1 MTLPRGVVAWWSV
14 GVSMSILISVRFL
27 KSLPMHFPML
37 RSQVAFLLTFIV
49 GTASAFADVNADAK
63 NILAQSGVPT
73 GFFVHLGA
81 GDGSL
86 TAALRQH
93 GATQVHG
100 LESDAAKVAEA
111 RTRLRQAGIYGEI
124 SVVQFSGKQLP
135 YVDNLVNLIVIE
147 ELGDV
152 SMDEVQRV
160 LVPNG
165 VALAKGD
172 DGKWA
177 KTVKPRP
184 DNIDEWSHY
193 LHDASGNSVA
203 HDDVVGP
210 PRHLQWVGSPRWARH
225 HDRMA
230 SMSALVSTNG
240 RLFYIMDEGS
250 RISIQL
256 PPKWK
261 LTARDAFNGTVLWK
275 RDIDNWQSHLWP
287 LKSGPTQLSRR
298 LVSSGDT
305 VFATLS
311 IDAPLTALDAVT
323 GKTLRTYEGSDATEE
338 IIHTNGMLFLVVR
351 KGKAELADYAPVNGT
366 VGDQAAVRAL
376 FWNEEPRVLMAFA
389 ADTGKQLWA
398 TKTKVSPLTL
408 SALGEHVY
416 FHDGEKIIALDQ
428 KTGDVAWNSDPVTRR
443 KSFTFNFGPRM
454 VAYNDVVL
462 YAGGDGKMMSVDA
475 TTGKEL
481 WSSQHPNSG
490 YQSPQ
495 DLMVLN
501 GLVWCAPTTSG
512 RDSGV
517 FTGRDPRTGD
527 VKKEFAP
534 DIDTYWFHHRCY
546 IAKATDNFLMPSR
559 TGIEFVDPVKEHWDI
574 HHWVRGGCLYGVMPC
589 NGLTYAPPH
598 NCACYPEAKLFGFNA
613 LAPFAPTRPV
623 PAEVSEE
630 GRLEKGPAFDKALAA
645 TDNGDTDDWPTYR
658 GDVGRSGTT
667 TMPIEPKVSN
677 KWTAN
682 LGGRLTSPVIAVGKV
697 YVAQVDTHTLYALDE
712 HTGNEQWTYTAGAR
726 IDSPPTV
733 HRGRVVFGGADGWVY
748 CLNAA
753 DGQLAWRYRAAPLDR
768 RAMAFEQLES
778 LWPVHG
784 SVLIRDDTIYC
795 VAGRSNFLDGGL
807 RLLRLNLQTGSKV
820 SETVMDHTNPAT
832 GNNIQEVLQ
841 VLQMPVGLPDI
852 LSSDDKYVYM
862 KSQKFDLEGNRLE
875 IGPNSGDFAA
885 QASKQRGEG
894 AHLFAPMGYLDDTW
908 FHRSYWVNG
917 QSFAG
922 GHGGYYQAGRFAP
935 SGRILVNGDGYVY
948 GYGRKPEY
956 LRWTTTLEHQLFAA
970 PPEPPEIPDGFLKK
984 PGGKTAPRSAQ
995 VSFGK
1000 PPSLNP
1006 KGKPLTVEA
1015 WITSTKPKGTIIAR
1029 GGPADGFAL
1038 TLQTGQ
1044 PQFHIRANGELKTI
1058 SGKKRIV
1065 GGWHHV
1071 AGVLTEDRQ
1080 MRLYVDGERV
1090 AEGEATAL
1098 LATDPA
1104 QGLEVGADDATA
1116 VGDYQS
1122 PNPFVGVID
1131 EVRLYFTAVTDEQ
1144 IAERFKDGSEIPT
1157 EPVLVATFDDGTAR
1171 DMSTFLNNG
1180 TVDGGESVEGR
1191 FGRGIQFASAGGG
1204 PKQKN
1209 QKKQGPNTKQGGS
1222 LVQPKWTSDV
1232 PIYVR
1237 AMVLAGRNLFIVGPP
1252 DIIDEESTFQK
1263 LTEKD
1268 PEVQKLLA
1276 EQDDALE
1283 GKVGGQLLAVNADT
1297 GEVEHT
1303 VELGTLPAWD
1313 GLAGANGQLFLS
1325 TLDGQVM
1332 CFGE

>member
-1 MTLPRGVVAWWSV
+1 MNRTVLA
-14 GVSMSILISVRFL
+14 I
-27 KSLPMHFPML
+27 
-37 RSQVAFLLTFIV
+37 FLLSLMFNV
-49 GTASAFADVNADAK
+49 GRADVVSDAK
-63 NILAQSGVPT
+63 HILDASGISA

-81 GDGSL
+81 GDGLL
-86 TAALRQH
+86 TAALKQRGPVH
-93 GATQVHG
+93 VHG
-100 LESDAAKVAEA
+100 LEQDAAKVAAA
-111 RTRLRQAGIYGEI
+111 RTRMLEAGIYGDV
-124 SVVQFSGKQLP
+124 SVVHFSGSQLP
-135 YVDNLVNLIVIE
+135 YVDNLVNLLVTE
-147 ELGDV
+147 DLGDV
-152 SMDEVQRV
+152 AMDEVLRV

-165 VALAKGD
+165 VAMIKQDNGE
-172 DGKWA
+172 WQ
-177 KTVKPRP
+177 KTVKPKP
-184 DNIDEWSHY
+184 ANIDEWSHY

-210 PRHLQWVGSPRWARH
+210 PRHLQWVGSPRWSRH

-261 LTARDAFNGTVLWK
+261 LIARDAFNGSELWK
-275 RDIDNWQSHLWP
+275 RDIENWQSHLWP

-305 VFATLS
+305 VFATLGH
-311 IDAPLTALDAVT
+311 DAPLTAIDAAT

-338 IIHTNGMLFLVVR
+338 IIHTNGKLFVVVR
-351 KGKAELADYAPVNGT
+351 KGKAELADYAPLHGRT
-366 VGDQAAVRAL
+366 GDQAAVREL
-376 FWNEEPRVLMAFA
+376 FWNEEPRVIMAFDA
-389 ADTGKQLWA
+389 ASGKQLWA

-408 SALGEHVY
+408 CANGDNVC
-416 FHDGEKIIALDQ
+416 FHNGEKI
-428 KTGDVAWNSDPVTRR
+428 VAINQDSGKEAWSSDEVTRR

-454 VAYNDVVL
+454 VAYNDVIL
-462 YAGGDGKMMSVDA
+462 YAGGDGKMVSVDA
-475 TTGKEL
+475 TTGREL
-481 WSSQHPNSG
+481 WTAQHPNSG

-512 RDSGV
+512 KDSGV
-517 FTGRDPRTGD
+517 FTGRDPRTGE

-559 TGIEFVDPVKEHWDI
+559 TGIEFVDPEKEHWDI

-613 LAPFAPTRPV
+613 LAAASSTRPV
-623 PAEVSEE
+623 PKNVPDS
-630 GRLEKGPAFDKALAA
+630 GRLETGPAYDVALADA
-645 TDNGDTDDWPTYR
+645 NSGGSDDWPTYR
-658 GDVGRSGTT
+658 GDMGRSGTT
-667 TMPIEPKVSN
+667 KEPIEPKVDR
-677 KWTAN
+677 KWTVD
-682 LGGRLTSPVIAVGKV
+682 LGGRLTSPVIAAGHV
-697 YVAQVDTHTLYALDE
+697 YVAQIDTHTLYALDE
-712 HTGNEQWTYTAGAR
+712 SSGKQQWTFTAGAR
-726 IDSPPTV
+726 VDSPPTV
-733 HRGRVVFGGADGWVY
+733 HRGRVVFGCADGWVY
-748 CLNAA
+748 CVNAA
-753 DGQLAWRYRAAPLDR
+753 NGQLAWRYRAAPLDR
-768 RAMAFEQLES
+768 RTMAFEQLES

-784 SVLIRDDTIYC
+784 SVLIRDDTVFC

-807 RLLRLNLQTGSKV
+807 RLLRLNLTSGEKI
-820 SETVMDHTNPAT
+820 SETIMDSTNPKT
-832 GNNIQEVLQ
+832 GNNLQEVLQ

-852 LSSDDKYVYM
+852 LSSDEKYVYM

-875 IGPNSGDFAA
+875 IGPNSGDFAT

-922 GHGGYYQAGRFAP
+922 GHAGYYQAGRFAP

-970 PPEPPEIPDGFLKK
+970 PPEPPEIPDGYLKK
-984 PGGKTAPRSAQ
+984 SGGGGGAAGDFVR
-995 VSFGK
+995 FGK
-1000 PPSLNP
+1000 PAGLNP
-1006 KGKPLTVEA
+1006 TNKPITVEA

-1029 GGPADGFAL
+1029 GGPTEGFAL
-1038 TLQTGQ
+1038 TLATGQ
-1044 PQFHIRANGELKTI
+1044 PQFHVRSKGELTTI
-1058 SGKKRIV
+1058 SGKNRIV

-1071 AGVLTEDRQ
+1071 VGVLAADKQ
-1080 MRLYVDGERV
+1080 MMLYVDGELV
-1090 AEGEATAL
+1090 ADGTATGL
-1098 LATDPA
+1098 LQNDPA
-1104 QGLEVGADDATA
+1104 QGLEVGGDDQSA
-1116 VGDYQS
+1116 VGDYES
-1122 PNPFVGVID
+1122 PNPFSGVID
-1131 EVRLYFTAVTDEQ
+1131 EVRLYFDAATAEQ
-1144 IAERFKDGSEIPT
+1144 VAERFKDGSELMADPI
-1157 EPVLVATFDDGTAR
+1157 LVVGFDDGTAR
-1171 DMSTFLNNG
+1171 DVSQNRIDG
-1180 TVDGGESVEGR
+1180 TVSGAKSVEGKV
-1191 FGRGIQFASAGGG
+1191 GQGLQFTVAGQPGG
-1204 PKQKN
+1204 AAKKN
-1209 QKKQGPNTKQGGS
+1209 AGKKGKAKGKKAADAQNTVARNDES

-1237 AMVLAGRNLFIVGPP
+1237 AMVLAGPTLFIVGPP
-1252 DIIDEESTFQK
+1252 DIIDEEATFQK

-1268 PEVQKLLA
+1268 PEVQTLLA
-1276 EQDDALE
+1276 KQDDALE

-1313 GLAGANGQLFLS
+1313 GLAGANGHLFLS
-1325 TLDGQVM
+1325 TLNGQVM
-1332 CFGE
+1332 CFGKQ